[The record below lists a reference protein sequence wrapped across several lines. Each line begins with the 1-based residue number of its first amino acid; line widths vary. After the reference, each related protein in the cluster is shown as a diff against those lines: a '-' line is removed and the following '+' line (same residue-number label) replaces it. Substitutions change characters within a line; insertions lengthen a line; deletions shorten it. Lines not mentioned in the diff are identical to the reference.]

1 MATENAL
8 SLPEIVPVLV
18 RPRVRPLQNAD
29 RAQVEELIR
38 SDGLFTVE
46 EVAVALELVDDAL
59 ADDEYLVL
67 VAEEAGR
74 VVGYVCYGDTP
85 MTDGTWDLFWLV
97 THRDARGRG
106 VARALVTHMERDL
119 AVRGAR
125 LVRVETSGGYR
136 EAHACYCSLGYAVA
150 ARLGDFYRPGDDLV
164 VLTKRL

>member
-1 MATENAL
+1 
-8 SLPEIVPVLV
+8 
-18 RPRVRPLQNAD
+18 
-29 RAQVEELIR
+29 VEELIR
-38 SDGLFTVE
+38 SDGLFSAE

-106 VARALVTHMERDL
+106 VARALVTQMERDL
-119 AVRGAR
+119 AGRGAR

-136 EAHACYCSLGYAVA
+136 EAHACYRSLGYSVA